1 MTEQTIGE
9 WIECVV
15 DKDYEIY
22 SAFPYPIKKKGSY
35 RIINECQAPNGY
47 MKCWLN
53 EKAYLKHRIIAQQFI
68 PNDDP
73 EHKTQIDHINHNRT
87 DNRIENLRWVSV
99 SENNKNR
106 SYHGQRQYVLINKL
120 PDTAEPLDGYNN
132 HEFDGLWIDYTNQKL
147 YVSTGIQYRELLEH
161 RCRGHR
167 YYSVYDMEDKQV
179 NLFHKTLFG

>member
-15 DKDYEIY
+15 DTDYQIY

-35 RIINECQAPNGY
+35 RIVAECQAPNGY

-99 SENNKNR
+99 SENNKNKT
-106 SYHGQRQYVLINKL
+106 SINGHQYTFVDEL
-120 PDTAEPLDGYNN
+120 PDTAEPFEFYNN
-132 HEFDGLWIDYTNQKL
+132 HEFDDLWIDYGTQKL
-147 YVSTGIQYRELLEH
+147 YVRTVNKYRELLEH
-161 RCRGHR
+161 DYRWNH
-167 YYSVYDMEDKQV
+167 YYNAYDKEGKPV
-179 NLFHKTLFG
+179 KLCYKALFD